1 MSSVKDASLA
11 GEGDKKI
18 AWAESR
24 MPVLMKIQADFQ
36 KALPFKG
43 LRIGACLHVTKETA
57 VLMKTLKA
65 GGATVA
71 LCGSN
76 PLSTQ
81 DDVAA
86 ALAAQGIEVFA
97 SHGIDNEGYYRNLNA
112 VLDTKPN
119 ITMDDGADLITEIHS
134 KRKELLGVV
143 KGGTEETTTGVI
155 RFRAMHKEGKLEFPV
170 IAVNDARCKNM
181 FDNYYG
187 TGQSSLDGIIR
198 STNILLAGKTLVV
211 AGYGHCG
218 SGVAAM
224 AKGMGAHVIVT
235 EVDPVKALAAY
246 YDGHGVMA
254 MDDASTLGDVFVTVT
269 GCKEVITER
278 HLRSMKDGAI
288 ICNAG
293 HFDVEIDVKK
303 LREIAPAKTLK
314 NGLEEFMINGKRI
327 YLLGEGRLVNLAC
340 AEGHPSEVMDQS
352 FSLQALA
359 AKYINETRLEPG
371 VHRIPKDM
379 DDMVAVMKLCALG
392 VKIDSLTAEQ
402 EKYLSSWNEGT

>member
-11 GEGDKKI
+11 GEGKKKI

-155 RFRAMHKEGKLEFPV
+155 RFRAMHNEGKLKFPV
-170 IAVNDARCKNM
+170 IAVNDARSKNM

>member
-1 MSSVKDASLA
+1 
-11 GEGDKKI
+11 
-18 AWAESR
+18 
-24 MPVLMKIQADFQ
+24 
-36 KALPFKG
+36 
-43 LRIGACLHVTKETA
+43 
-57 VLMKTLKA
+57 
-65 GGATVA
+65 
-71 LCGSN
+71 
-76 PLSTQ
+76 
-81 DDVAA
+81 
-86 ALAAQGIEVFA
+86 
-97 SHGIDNEGYYRNLNA
+97 
-112 VLDTKPN
+112 
-119 ITMDDGADLITEIHS
+119 
-134 KRKELLGVV
+134 
-143 KGGTEETTTGVI
+143 
-155 RFRAMHKEGKLEFPV
+155 
-170 IAVNDARCKNM
+170 
-181 FDNYYG
+181 
-187 TGQSSLDGIIR
+187 
-198 STNILLAGKTLVV
+198 
-211 AGYGHCG
+211 
-218 SGVAAM
+218 AM

>member
-1 MSSVKDASLA
+1 MSSVKNVSLA
-11 GEGDKKI
+11 EEGKKKI
-18 AWAESR
+18 TWAESR
-24 MPVLMKIQADFQ
+24 MPVLMKIREDFQ
-36 KALPFKG
+36 KTLPFKDIK
-43 LRIGACLHVTKETA
+43 IGACLHVTKETA

-65 GGATVA
+65 GGAKVA

-86 ALAAQGIEVFA
+86 GLASEGIEVFA
-97 SHGIDNEGYYRNLNA
+97 AHGIDNEEYYKNLNS
-112 VLDTKPN
+112 VLDTRPD
-119 ITMDDGADLITEIHS
+119 ITMDDGADLITQIHT
-134 KRKELLGVV
+134 KRKELLAIVR
-143 KGGTEETTTGVI
+143 GGTEETTTGVI
-155 RFRAMHKEGKLEFPV
+155 RFRAMHNEGKLKFPV

-198 STNILLAGKTLVV
+198 STNILLAGKTFVV

-246 YDGHGVMA
+246 YDGHEVMS
-254 MDDASTLGDVFVTVT
+254 MDEACMLGDIFVTVT
-269 GCKEVITER
+269 GCKDVIVER
-278 HLRSMKDGAI
+278 HLRGMKDGAI
-288 ICNAG
+288 ISNAG

-303 LREIAPAKTLK
+303 LRELASARTLK
-314 NGLEEFMINGKRI
+314 HGLEEFIINGKKL

-359 AKYINETRLEPG
+359 AKYINESKLEAG
-371 VHRIPKDM
+371 VHRIPKNI
-379 DDMVAVMKLCALG
+379 DDMVAVMKLQALG
-392 VKIDSLTAEQ
+392 VKTDTLTPEQ
-402 EKYLSSWNEGT
+402 ERYLSSWNEGT

>member
-1 MSSVKDASLA
+1 MSSIKNMSLA
-11 GEGDKKI
+11 EEGKKKI

-36 KALPFKG
+36 KTLPFKG
-43 LRIGACLHVTKETA
+43 IRIGACLHVTKETA
-57 VLMKTLKA
+57 VLMKTLKT
-65 GGATVA
+65 GGAAVA

-112 VLDTKPN
+112 VLDTKPG

-155 RFRAMHKEGKLEFPV
+155 RFRAMQKEGKLKFPV

-187 TGQSSLDGIIR
+187 TGQSALDGIIR

-246 YDGHGVMA
+246 YDGHGVMS
-254 MDDASTLGDVFVTVT
+254 MDDASALGDVFVTVT
-269 GCKEVITER
+269 GCKAVIVER
-278 HLRSMKDGAI
+278 HLRAMRDGAI
-288 ICNAG
+288 ISNAG
-293 HFDVEIDVKK
+293 HFDVEIDVKRLK
-303 LREIAPAKTLK
+303 EIASARTLK
-314 NGLEEFMINGKRI
+314 AGLDEFVIDGKRI

-359 AKYINETRLEPG
+359 AKYINENKLEAG
-371 VHRIPKDM
+371 VHRIPKDV
-379 DDMVAVMKLCALG
+379 DDMVAAMKLEALR
-392 VKIDSLTAEQ
+392 VKIDALTPEQ
-402 EKYLSSWNEGT
+402 ERYLSSWNEGT